1 MQQIQT
7 RLKQRGHI
15 PKAIMKN
22 TGQNMFNS
30 KRPSKGLYN
39 IPEDD
44 DLAPVQQSFTIK
56 DSGLPSQIL
65 EKSVNFSIE
74 SPQASLDMGMGLM
87 EPSQFSHR
95 SHQQS
100 KSPIDTSPIDKSPA
114 NRNNKARQP
123 PTKAEL
129 NLRNLGK
136 NVPENF

>member
-22 TGQNMFNS
+22 TGQNMFNN

-44 DLAPVQQSFTIK
+44 DLAPVQRSFANK
-56 DSGLPSQIL
+56 DSLPSQIL
-65 EKSVNFSIE
+65 ERSVNFSIE

-87 EPSQFSHR
+87 VNEPSHISSR
-95 SHQQS
+95 SHHHS
-100 KSPIDTSPIDKSPA
+100 KSPVDTSPA

-123 PTKAEL
+123 TKTNL

-136 NVPENF
+136 HVPENF